1 MYRYDE
7 DVRVDPVVE
16 LGLHPDVR
24 CVQASSPAELR
35 PLFREIEDWMRV
47 LGYARIDIFS
57 VTLALL
63 EVATNAFLHG
73 NKGDPGKHV
82 RVRYLV
88 APTEVLLEVED
99 EGVGFD
105 PAREQDSLTGGDGG
119 RPVGRGLFVT
129 RACTSWVSFNAR
141 GNRVTLCRRRS
152 TPGPVRPL

>member
-1 MYRYDE
+1 MDL
-7 DVRVDPVVE
+7 VVE
-16 LGLHPDVR
+16 LGLHPDAR
-24 CVQASSPAELR
+24 YVQASTLADLR

-47 LGYARIDIFS
+47 LGYSRIDIVS
-57 VTLALL
+57 VSVALL

-73 NKGDPGKHV
+73 NKGDLSKLV

-88 APTEVLLEVED
+88 APNEILLEVED
-99 EGVGFD
+99 EGGGFD
-105 PAREQDSLTGGDGG
+105 PARVPDSLAGENKR

-152 TPGPVRPL
+152 TPGPI